1 MIIEKMCEFLIMLK
15 IEELAQKNPTFDE
28 YIHKYDIGKFNN
40 RYRELLDEFL
50 SPYALNKPEK
60 SV

>member
-15 IEELAQKNPTFDE
+15 IEELAQKNLTFDE